1 MELRVIIKRRQ
12 GHLPRSFICLRAF
25 VMRKILY
32 FFTQHY
38 HFKDNFKQNVH
49 QCIRVLSTTALQLKN
64 QFGYRAKS

>member
-1 MELRVIIKRRQ
+1 MSYNVAKT
-12 GHLPRSFICLRAF
+12 RSLTSEFYLFTSFCYAQNFIL
-25 VMRKILY
+25 I